1 VFIDNKFPIPL
12 RRVLA
17 ISPGL
22 LLILVLLAACG
33 GSGPTVSVPTP
44 TPVSLSFTTLDL
56 GLPPQALNAPVVGT
70 VPDSTILHVG
80 ITFKIN
86 EDQLNHL
93 AQNGQGKTNATS
105 TPTNGIESLGID
117 DATYQKIKA
126 FFGIEN
132 ATLKLSKSRTNLDV
146 DAKASSFA
154 RLLQT
159 RFVLHKL
166 NGRTFYTPDPAKP
179 PQVPTFI
186 AGSILAVT
194 GLDNYSLPPE
204 HRTVFGGQ
212 ALQQTQTVQNAN
224 CTTSTAVVLPQEVAQ
239 AYGFTQ
245 FWKQNSHGENMKVN
259 LVEIDGFTNSDVN
272 NYFSCV
278 NFKGRLDTVTVG
290 GKAPDPGGETTLDIE
305 MLAGL
310 APAIHIIDYQ
320 TDTSQSQSFGDVWGL
335 VNDSLQQI
343 INDNANTPDSAG
355 IVSMS
360 LGLSEEF
367 MTHNDISA
375 IDQSLQVLTKALH
388 MTVFVASGDCGAF
401 TDHIYSSLSVSFPA
415 SDTYA
420 VAVGGTVLNVNNNGD
435 RAKEVAW
442 SDGSNILV
450 CQNQW
455 GTGGGVSKLF
465 TRPEWQTGAGVQNSY
480 SNSRRQLPDV
490 SAIADNLPIYY
501 QGEWIAVGG
510 TSAAAPIWAAGM
522 ALVNQTLI
530 QQQGAYFYGP
540 DTFYSAAS
548 SAGQLH
554 PFYDVTQ
561 GDNLYYHAAQG
572 WDYTTGLGTPNLVDL
587 YSVLKQSL
595 H

>member
-1 VFIDNKFPIPL
+1 
-12 RRVLA
+12 
-17 ISPGL
+17 
-22 LLILVLLAACG
+22 
-33 GSGPTVSVPTP
+33 
-44 TPVSLSFTTLDL
+44 
-56 GLPPQALNAPVVGT
+56 
-70 VPDSTILHVG
+70 
-80 ITFKIN
+80 
-86 EDQLNHL
+86 
-93 AQNGQGKTNATS
+93 
-105 TPTNGIESLGID
+105 
-117 DATYQKIKA
+117 
-126 FFGIEN
+126 
-132 ATLKLSKSRTNLDV
+132 
-146 DAKASSFA
+146 
-154 RLLQT
+154 
-159 RFVLHKL
+159 
-166 NGRTFYTPDPAKP
+166 
-179 PQVPTFI
+179 
-186 AGSILAVT
+186 
-194 GLDNYSLPPE
+194 
-204 HRTVFGGQ
+204 
-212 ALQQTQTVQNAN
+212 
-224 CTTSTAVVLPQEVAQ
+224 
-239 AYGFTQ
+239 
-245 FWKQNSHGENMKVN
+245 
-259 LVEIDGFTNSDVN
+259 
-272 NYFSCV
+272 
-278 NFKGRLDTVTVG
+278 
-290 GKAPDPGGETTLDIE
+290 
-305 MLAGL
+305 
-310 APAIHIIDYQ
+310 AIHIIDYQ
-320 TDTSQSQSFGDVWGL
+320 TDTSQSQNFGDVWGL

-401 TDHIYSSLSVSFPA
+401 TNHIYSSLSVSFPA
-415 SDTYA
+415 SDPYA

-435 RAKEVAW
+435 RAKEIAW
-442 SDGSNILV
+442 SDGANILI

-480 SNSRRQLPDV
+480 SNSRRQLPDI

-501 QGEWIAVGG
+501 QGEWIVVGG

-561 GDNLYYHAAQG
+561 GDNLYYHATQG

-587 YSVLKQSL
+587 FSVLKQSL